1 MSDSLSKAD
10 GRWPEIL
17 GALAGVSSD
26 QLTDRH
32 QPCPACGGSDR
43 FRWDDDAG
51 SGAWFCNQCGG
62 KDRAGGGGN
71 GLDLLMRCRQWDF
84 RTAVS
89 NVEKYLGLD
98 PSRLPAPGRPVVE
111 SRPQPSTE
119 PSRASLP
126 PSDVKP
132 PSLGKASAQYRYA
145 DADGATLFFIQRFD
159 KGGGRKMFVHR
170 TWIDGDWH
178 FPRKTDGFDSAWP
191 APRPLYRLEALARM
205 PYADIVLVEG
215 EKAADA
221 ASRLLPDY
229 AVLSWPNG
237 SKAVDKVDFAP
248 LAGRFVLLWPD
259 NDAPGR
265 KAMDLVGRKLLELGC
280 SVKLVATPP
289 NAREGW
295 DVADSVWTP
304 AEALDHVLANS
315 SEFRPAGPTGPSAP
329 IKAAQSSPE
338 PGGDAPFELLGFSG
352 NSDYYY
358 LPRDLGRVIRLSS
371 AGHTSNNL
379 CRLALIEYWQESF
392 PGARGAVDWTA
403 AVSWL
408 YAAQHAVGEFD
419 PDLLR
424 GRGAWWD
431 AGRSILHLGDRLIVD
446 GAEIPIHKRVRS
458 RFHYQRG
465 LPLARLGG
473 VEPLSDAEAFEVID
487 LAEKFY
493 WDRPASALLL
503 AGWCALAPIC
513 GSLPWRPHVW
523 LTAGAGTGKTAIL
536 EKFVGPILGELQLV
550 TQGSTTE
557 AFIRQHLKVDALPV
571 VMDEAESYQRGDATR
586 MQQILALARQASSET
601 RAVQGRG
608 SPSGDTQVYRIRSMF
623 LLASIATA
631 VKQGADDRRFTQLTL
646 KKPATVNAAHEAER
660 WTFLKRR
667 LESTLTEEYSRRLL
681 ARTVALIPT
690 IRETISVFCEVAA
703 GHFGS
708 QAIGDQYG
716 VLLAGAW
723 HLSSSAV
730 ASPDDARSMIASAD
744 WEVYADN
751 ENVLP
756 DEQACLQLL
765 LQSHLRVQ
773 SSDRSPVDRTV
784 LELVEICR
792 RPFAI
797 SPSSPF
803 TPEDAAASLGRE
815 GLKVADDRLL
825 VGNTASGVRRVLK
838 DTPWSSNW
846 GTVLSRLP
854 GAERGSSAAWFTGS
868 GTMRYVSVP
877 LDVLSVLPEPL
888 PPQGISENPAAS

>member
-1 MSDSLSKAD
+1 MSDSLSAAD

-17 GALAGVSSD
+17 SSLGSVSLD
-26 QLTDRH
+26 QLTDKH
-32 QPCPACGGSDR
+32 QPCPACGGTDR

-51 SGAWFCNQCGG
+51 AGAWFCNQCGG
-62 KDRAGGGGN
+62 KDRSGGGGN
-71 GLDLLMRCRQWDF
+71 GLDLLMRVCGWDF

-89 NVEKYLGLD
+89 RVERYLGLD
-98 PSRLPAPGRPVVE
+98 SSRPPLVD
-111 SRPQPSTE
+111 SRPQPAKE

-126 PSDVKP
+126 PADVKP
-132 PSLGKASAQYRYA
+132 PSLGKASVQYRYA
-145 DADGATLFFIQRFD
+145 DADGRTLFFVQRFD
-159 KGGGRKMFVHR
+159 KGDGRKLFVHR
-170 TWIDGDWH
+170 TWVDGDWH

-191 APRPLYRLEALARM
+191 VPRPLYRLETLARM

-215 EKAADA
+215 EKAADVA
-221 ASRLLPDY
+221 ARLLPDY

-248 LAGRFVLLWPD
+248 LAGRFVHLWPD

-265 KAMDLVGRKLLELGC
+265 KAMDAVGRKLLDLGC
-280 SVKLVATPP
+280 SVKLVANPS

-295 DVADSVWTP
+295 DVADAVWTP
-304 AEALDHVLANS
+304 AETLDHLLANLS
-315 SEFRPAGPTGPSAP
+315 DFAPSGPVDPPTRRAT
-329 IKAAQSSPE
+329 SPE
-338 PGGDAPFELLGFSG
+338 EGSDEAPFELLGFSG

-358 LPRDLGRVIRLSS
+358 LPRSLGRVIKLSS

-379 CRLALIEYWQESF
+379 CRLADVHYWQEGF

-408 YAAQHAVGEFD
+408 YATQHAVGEFD

-431 AGRSILHLGDRLIVD
+431 AGRSILHLGDRLVVD
-446 GAEIPIHKRVRS
+446 GAEIPIHKRLRS

-473 VEPLSDAEAFEVID
+473 VEPLSDAEAFEVVD
-487 LAEKFY
+487 LAEQFY

-503 AGWCALAPIC
+503 AGWCALAPVC

-536 EKFVGPILGELQLV
+536 ERFVSPLLGELQLV

-646 KKPATVNAAHEAER
+646 KKPPNVNPTHEAER

-667 LESTLTEEYSRRLL
+667 LESTLTEEFAQRLL
-681 ARTVALIPT
+681 ARTVSLIPV

-708 QAIGDQYG
+708 QATGDQYG

-723 HLSSSAV
+723 HLSSSLP
-730 ASPDDARSMIASAD
+730 ASAEDARGMIASAD

-756 DEQACLQLL
+756 DEEACLQLL

-773 SSDRSPVDRTV
+773 SSDRQAVDRTV
-784 LELVEICR
+784 LELVEICH
-792 RPFAI
+792 RPYSI
-797 SPSSPF
+797 SPLSPF
-803 TPEDAAASLGRE
+803 LPEDAAAALGRE
-815 GLKVADDRLL
+815 GLRVADGRLL
-825 VGNTASGVRRVLK
+825 VGNTASGVARVLR

-846 GTVLSRLP
+846 GTVLSRLQ
-854 GAERGSSAAWFTGS
+854 GAHRGTGPAWFSGA
-868 GTMRYVSVP
+868 GTMRYVSIP
-877 LDVLSVLPEPL
+877 IEACSVRPESPAAE
-888 PPQGISENPAAS
+888 GISADLDAS